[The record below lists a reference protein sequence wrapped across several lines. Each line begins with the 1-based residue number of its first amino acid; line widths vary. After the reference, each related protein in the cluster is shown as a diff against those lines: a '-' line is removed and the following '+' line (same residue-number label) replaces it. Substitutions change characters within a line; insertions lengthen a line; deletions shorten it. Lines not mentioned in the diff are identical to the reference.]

1 MKKRLLLGLILL
13 IFTLLVLI
21 SCEESIAVNT
31 PQESENS
38 EYSSSEA
45 CEHTFSEWEEIKK
58 PSCTQ
63 GGKKTRICTKCELI
77 DTEHLEKLPHNAK
90 ISETVK
96 PTCTKEGYSIYLCEC
111 GYTYKSDYTAPSGH
125 TLTIEKKVAKTC
137 SEVGYTHYKCEYC
150 EYNFDSD
157 FVPQSHEFEI
167 SVTRPTATQSGFT
180 THTCSECS
188 YHYDND
194 FIKYKDILPTPY
206 LESSEPLC
214 KGLDIYDDEH
224 KTLNGEYLP
233 LDWES
238 IKAQGY
244 DFVILKVGSDYS
256 GKSKTFDMDY
266 EGAKAAGLDVGAYY
280 YAYSSTVSGTRN
292 DAQEVLEWIKGK
304 QFEYPI
310 YYDIEENYLAESL
323 SKDALTEIITVFIEE
338 LQVNGYYSA
347 LYVNNNWLRNIL
359 DSDTILNRF
368 DIWYARYPETT
379 DPQWD
384 ETKYG
389 EQLSMWQY
397 TDKGIV
403 EGIDT
408 EIDLNYCY
416 RDYPSLMKKWGL
428 NGFEKEN

>member
-13 IFTLLVLI
+13 IFTLLILI
-21 SCEESIAVNT
+21 SCEESTAVNT
-31 PQESENS
+31 PQENENS

-45 CEHTFSEWEEIKK
+45 CEHAFSEWEEIKK

-63 GGKKTRICTKCELI
+63 GGKKTRTCSKCELI

-125 TLTIEKKVAKTC
+125 TLTVEKKVAKTC
-137 SEVGYTHYKCEYC
+137 SEVGYTHYNCEYC

-167 SVTRPTATQSGFT
+167 SITRPTATQSGFT

-244 DFVILKVGSDYS
+244 DFVILKVG
-256 GKSKTFDMDY
+256 T
-266 EGAKAAGLDVGAYY
+266 
-280 YAYSSTVSGTRN
+280 
-292 DAQEVLEWIKGK
+292 
-304 QFEYPI
+304 
-310 YYDIEENYLAESL
+310 SL
-323 SKDALTEIITVFIEE
+323 IF
-338 LQVNGYYSA
+338 
-347 LYVNNNWLRNIL
+347 
-359 DSDTILNRF
+359 
-368 DIWYARYPETT
+368 ETT
-379 DPQWD
+379 F
-384 ETKYG
+384 
-389 EQLSMWQY
+389 L
-397 TDKGIV
+397 
-403 EGIDT
+403 
-408 EIDLNYCY
+408 
-416 RDYPSLMKKWGL
+416 
-428 NGFEKEN
+428 F